1 MSSKIVTGGDSEE
14 LRDFPWP
21 PLPGVRGHAAGPKS
35 GDETPSQTRARL
47 HEMERQLPETLERA
61 KQSGAREAEAA
72 AAARMTQEVESLQK
86 KVAGTVAEML
96 RLRENMR
103 RQMEEDLVHLA
114 VAIARRILRRELCVD
129 PEALTGVVR
138 AAIDQAEAR
147 QVHRLRVGPADQAAI
162 ERLLAS
168 MPLPSAIEV
177 VADPSLD
184 PGAAVLETARGKVD
198 ASVETQLQEVDR
210 GLADLL
216 RRRK

>member
-1 MSSKIVTGGDSEE
+1 
-14 LRDFPWP
+14 
-21 PLPGVRGHAAGPKS
+21 
-35 GDETPSQTRARL
+35 
-47 HEMERQLPETLERA
+47 MERQLPETLERA